1 MRRAVATM
9 AMAGALATGACGAQT
24 TVSVFAAGSLRA
36 PLTEI
41 GREFEA
47 KTGTRAVFTFGAS
60 GLLKERIERGE
71 APDVFASANTEHPA
85 ALAGLRLARQ
95 PRIFTRNQLCALT
108 GPAVQV
114 TPETMLDVMLRED
127 IKLGTSTPKA
137 DPSGDYAW
145 QMFEKAERIR
155 PGAFRQLDAK
165 ALQLTGGP
173 NSPPPPANRSVYG
186 DLVANGRADVFLTYC
201 TNALLAVTEHP
212 ALRQV
217 ALPPQL
223 AVGADYGLVV
233 LRRAGP
239 GGQAFA
245 DYLQAAGAQR
255 VLAKFGFAPPPVTLP
270 DALAAATL
278 AVELPGRPPVTLS
291 LADLEKLERKSA
303 AVAIKDKGPFQFT
316 GVTILSILQAAGYS
330 PDQPRRGAWLTQYVQ
345 LVATDGYRV
354 VFAMGDFDDKS
365 KRPAPLL
372 VWQQDGAPLQESEQP
387 FRLII
392 PDNVHTSRWIRMV
405 SRIVVRQAAE

>member
-71 APDVFASANTEHPA
+71 APDVFASANTEHPE

-173 NSPPPPANRSVYG
+173 NSPPPPANHSVYG

-201 TNALLAVTEHP
+201 TNALLAVRHRRP
-212 ALRQV
+212 AS
-217 ALPPQL
+217 ALP
-223 AVGADYGLVV
+223 AVRCGSPVV

-303 AVAIKDKGPFQFT
+303 AVSIKDKGPFQFT
-316 GVTILSILQAAGYS
+316 A
-330 PDQPRRGAWLTQYVQ
+330 
-345 LVATDGYRV
+345 
-354 VFAMGDFDDKS
+354 
-365 KRPAPLL
+365 
-372 VWQQDGAPLQESEQP
+372 
-387 FRLII
+387 
-392 PDNVHTSRWIRMV
+392 
-405 SRIVVRQAAE
+405 